1 MVNHMRVVNA
11 TGAAAVGTTLAPG
24 ESFRLREVRIK
35 LSAAGGAGNLT
46 ITVDAGAGAAYDVNL
61 LTQDMTLITSFSWTP
76 DTQLQF
82 SATDEI
88 DFVWANANSRT
99 YGLTIYYELL

>member
-1 MVNHMRVVNA
+1 MRVQNA
-11 TGAAAVGTTLAPG
+11 TGAAAVSTSLAPG

-35 LSAAGGAGNLT
+35 LSAAGTAGNLT
-46 ITVDAGAGAAYDVNL
+46 ISVDAGAGAAYDVNL
-61 LTQDMTLITSFSWTP
+61 LTQDMTSVTSLTWVP

-82 SATDEI
+82 NATDEL
-88 DFVWANANSRT
+88 DFAWANASTRT